1 MTCLRFAI
9 GSGLTAVLPLKKG
22 ETKEPTAV
30 AEETVRSGAL
40 VNGFYYPFS
49 DQKPGNSGLRKAVIV
64 FSSPIIWKS
73 LSIHLR
79 LNRTSIRSKR

>member
-1 MTCLRFAI
+1 LEV
-9 GSGLTAVLPLKKG
+9 VLQRSCPSRNAG

-40 VNGFYYPFS
+40 VNGFYYFS

-64 FSSPIIWKS
+64 FQQPHYLEKFIQ
-73 LSIHLR
+73 SIFD
-79 LNRTSIRSKR
+79 